1 MSMRRLWLIFSQT
14 VVFCLAVLFVLS
26 IFKPEWLRPGG
37 GGVLSPQAQAAPV
50 SFARAVERAAPAVV
64 NIYTT
69 QRVNVPVIPL
79 PDDPMLRE
87 LFGMV
92 PGLSEEQERNSLGS
106 GVMASRDGYVLTNH
120 HVVRAADSIEV
131 ALHDGR
137 RFKARLIGA
146 DPETDLA
153 VLKIEGKDLPYF
165 ESVQRQPLEVG
176 EIVLAIGNPFG
187 FGQTTTMG
195 IVSAVGRTG
204 LGINTYENFI
214 QTDAAI
220 NPGNSGGALVD
231 SNGVLV
237 GINTAIYSKTGGSLG
252 IGFTIPISSALA
264 IMQEIIEHGSVQR
277 GWMGLETQDMT
288 EDLARAFGMEKTEG
302 VIVAAVL
309 RDGPAHRAGMQVG
322 DILLSLNDK
331 PVLRTAEA
339 LNSIAQLPPGTKVV
353 WELLRNGKRIRLSV
367 EIGVRPV
374 APDAVV
380 PVEE

>member
-26 IFKPEWLRPGG
+26 ILKPEWLRPGG
-37 GGVLSPQAQAAPV
+37 ESAASQEGRGAPV
-50 SFARAVERAAPAVV
+50 SFAHAVERAAPAVV

-69 QRVNVPVIPL
+69 QRVNVPLIPL
-79 PDDPMLRE
+79 PDDPVLRE
-87 LFGMV
+87 LFGMM

-106 GVMASRDGYVLTNH
+106 GVMASKDGYVLTNH

-153 VLKIEGKDLPYF
+153 VLKIDGKNLPYF
-165 ESVQRQPLEVG
+165 ESIQRQPLEVG

-252 IGFTIPISSALA
+252 IGFTIPISSALS
-264 IMQEIIEHGSVQR
+264 IMQEIIQHGIVRR

-288 EDLARAFGMEKTEG
+288 ADLARAFGMDKQEG

-322 DILLSLNDK
+322 DILLSLDDK
-331 PVLRTAEA
+331 PVVRTTEV
-339 LNSIAQLPPGTKVV
+339 LNRIAQLPPGTKVV

-367 EIGVRPV
+367 EIGTRPV
-374 APDAVV
+374 APDAVA
-380 PVEE
+380 PVE

>member
-1 MSMRRLWLIFSQT
+1 MRRLWLIFSQT
-14 VVFCLAVLFVLS
+14 AVFCLAVLFVLS

-37 GGVLSPQAQAAPV
+37 GAALPSSAQGAPV
-50 SFARAVERAAPAVV
+50 SFAKAVERATPAVA

-69 QRVNVPVIPL
+69 QRVNVPLIPL

-106 GVMASRDGYVLTNH
+106 GVMASKDGYVLTNH

-153 VLKIEGKDLPYF
+153 VLKIDGKNLPYF

-252 IGFTIPISSALA
+252 IGFTIPISSALE
-264 IMQEIIEHGSVQR
+264 IMREIIEHGSVRR
-277 GWMGLETQDMT
+277 GWMGMETQDMT
-288 EDLARAFGMEKTEG
+288 EDLARAFGMDKTEG

-309 RDGPAHRAGMQVG
+309 RDGPAHKAGMQVG
-322 DILLSLNDK
+322 DILLSLDDK
-331 PVLRTAEA
+331 PVSRTTEA
-339 LNSIAQLPPGTKVV
+339 LNRIAQLPPGTTVV
-353 WELLRNGKRIRLSV
+353 WELLRNGKRSRLAV
-367 EIGVRPV
+367 EIGIRPV
-374 APDAVV
+374 APDAVA
-380 PVEE
+380 PVE